1 MPLLSPSGSSPPLGS
16 LPEVSSRRIRS
27 PIFEHGGSSERI
39 PVVDLSSNKEDL
51 FLNTTWDEEF
61 TRKLFNDLNRG
72 LLGPLGDGNI
82 IVLSDSNE
90 EEEACE
96 EAATAAD
103 AAPPSVVKS
112 PAPTAST
119 ADADDIFEGC

>member
-1 MPLLSPSGSSPPLGS
+1 MH
-16 LPEVSSRRIRS
+16 S
-27 PIFEHGGSSERI
+27 PIFEHGRSSERI

-96 EAATAAD
+96 EAATGAD

-119 ADADDIFEGC
+119 ADADDIFEGAR